1 MCFRSSFHTL
11 PTVDLDAR
19 TSTSRADAD
28 VEGNARLTA
37 AVPLVVLAAE
47 GFSLVGSWVAV
58 SGQ

>member
-1 MCFRSSFHTL
+1 
-11 PTVDLDAR
+11 VDLDAR

-37 AVPLVVLAAE
+37 SVPLVVLAAE
-47 GFSLVGSWVAV
+47 GSSLVGSWVAV